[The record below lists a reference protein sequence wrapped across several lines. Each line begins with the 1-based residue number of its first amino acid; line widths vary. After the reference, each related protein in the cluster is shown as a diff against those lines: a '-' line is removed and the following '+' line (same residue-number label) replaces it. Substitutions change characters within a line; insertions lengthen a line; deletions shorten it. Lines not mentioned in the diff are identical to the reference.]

1 MTNIAIDDLDER
13 NGLAFDNGW
22 AHAASELRANPP
34 RILSDIWMTRI
45 MEHSV
50 TVPLTAAQAYVLF
63 TEHLARWWPREYTW
77 GQGALQTIGIE
88 PRLDGLCSEYGPHGF
103 RSDWGRVLVWEPPQR
118 LALAWQ
124 ISPRREPEPDP
135 DRASTL
141 GVRFDE
147 QEPGRTVIRLTH
159 RDFERHGSGAEEYR
173 AALAAPAGW
182 PYILQRFR
190 EAAT

>member
-1 MTNIAIDDLDER
+1 MRDLAEIHGAVMPISRPAGESQPDPHSSTLAER
-13 NGLAFDNGW
+13 A
-22 AHAASELRANPP
+22 
-34 RILSDIWMTRI
+34 
-45 MEHSV
+45 
-50 TVPLTAAQAYVLF
+50 
-63 TEHLARWWPREYTW
+63 
-77 GQGALQTIGIE
+77 
-88 PRLDGLCSEYGPHGF
+88 
-103 RSDWGRVLVWEPPQR
+103 PQR